1 MLYGHDVHP
10 DEFNNPM
17 MATGRAAASQ
27 TQKSEATTKKS
38 SNNRKTVDWTREE
51 TEELLQAWG
60 PKFEEL
66 KKVSTKERGR
76 IWSEIYNKYKERFTE
91 SVRTLPQLKKR
102 IQNLEYEFAVVAIPK
117 LFFFDGGSVTAVVDA
132 VAASAGV
139 VDIAEKF
146 ERFLAKERVEGH
158 VEQDL
163 FVLTA

>member
-91 SVRTLPQLKKR
+91 SVRT
-102 IQNLEYEFAVVAIPK
+102 
-117 LFFFDGGSVTAVVDA
+117 
-132 VAASAGV
+132 AGV